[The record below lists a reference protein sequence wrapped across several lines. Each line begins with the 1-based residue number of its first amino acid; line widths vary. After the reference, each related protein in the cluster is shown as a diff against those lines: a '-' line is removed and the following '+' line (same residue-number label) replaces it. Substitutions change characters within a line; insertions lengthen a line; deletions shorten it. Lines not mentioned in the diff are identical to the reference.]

1 MDRRGRELA
10 FTSNAGKIHAVAQDL
25 RPLENVQ
32 ISVFLTNIMHSF
44 VYLRRERG
52 LVRELCQHNIIVF
65 IEGISGGFYLH
76 TMYTHHRQGM
86 WINRGGGHAPATLP
100 GLLTRFPLPG
110 RLVFGLIRSVYTSFE
125 HFRKMGAKEEFL
137 HPKFIDFLIMP
148 APAPPINARTG
159 TIYRRKS

>member
-32 ISVFLTNIMHSF
+32 MSVFLTNIMHSF

-76 TMYTHHRQGM
+76 IMYTHHRQGM
-86 WINRGGGHAPATLP
+86 WINRGGARAGNFTWS
-100 GLLTRFPLPG
+100 FDQ
-110 RLVFGLIRSVYTSFE
+110 VSVAGETCIWSHQE
-125 HFRKMGAKEEFL
+125 RIHF
-137 HPKFIDFLIMP
+137 I
-148 APAPPINARTG
+148 
-159 TIYRRKS
+159 

>member
-1 MDRRGRELA
+1 MLLLLTNLCTWSGLIPSWLGIHMDRRGRELA

-52 LVRELCQHNIIVF
+52 LVGELCQHNIMVF

-76 TMYTHHRQGM
+76 IMYTHHRQGM
-86 WINRGGGHAPATLP
+86 WINRGG
-100 GLLTRFPLPG
+100 TRRQLY
-110 RLVFGLIRSVYTSFE
+110 LVFWPGFRCRGDLYLVSSGAYTLHLSIFEKWEQKKNFFIRNLLIS
-125 HFRKMGAKEEFL
+125 
-137 HPKFIDFLIMP
+137 
-148 APAPPINARTG
+148 
-159 TIYRRKS
+159 